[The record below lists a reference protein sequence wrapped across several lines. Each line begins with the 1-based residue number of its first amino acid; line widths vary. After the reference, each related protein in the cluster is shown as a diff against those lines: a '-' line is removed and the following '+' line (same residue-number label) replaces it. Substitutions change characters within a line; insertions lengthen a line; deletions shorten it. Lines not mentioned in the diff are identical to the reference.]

1 MSLPSLDPYK
11 IGYLDPARIKIAIVP
26 VGKIKKKSFKKFI
39 EIISEKDILELKDI
53 PFIKQENGIVNE
65 KKPESGKVLLKFV
78 TSHNME
84 HGKYE
89 DIQPYRRIFG
99 VIGVMDCEQK
109 QDIQKEYQKFKKLI
123 AKKFSTIL
131 SRVCFAYNP
140 SEEQKSELLSIEPV
154 QFFTD
159 DESFKAKF
167 NEVLVQLI
175 SNIITRFDTLINDIK
190 RLQVI
195 HSPRPN
201 NPTAKDQKDYI
212 TSSLPSNMPLKN
224 EPSNFPVL
232 PPSVYVSG
240 TGREISQNS
249 QTVETTSPTVLTN
262 PGLQNV
268 VGMLAD
274 SRARKLTQSRAQKLT
289 SDLLLLAGRVSEA
302 SKNYAT
308 ILETMKANNDPLWQG
323 VCLESYQCSQ
333 FLEAL
338 ENNNSLKQ
346 KKDSSPEIQDL
357 KFDTLTSYEHFR
369 NTGLT
374 IYHTNVKL
382 KTLICE
388 LPERTREIITLYDR
402 VSHNEDKPAYPF
414 LAITT
419 CLRIAKLLSI
429 MYNIRLNSSFVSGA
443 SIQLNHNRRFST
455 TSINNENIV
464 NIVEPINGVSK
475 IAVASWLNKAW
486 HSGLQ
491 FLSENLKIDI
501 CASISAIYG
510 SIGMLRKHAFFLH
523 QTDLMTITYI
533 RNLTQK
539 NLTKTKVKEPS
550 TPSSPTTQ
558 TQSNANSVSLES
570 LNDDDDENDRFIAY
584 PSSELMERVC
594 EVIGIGESLR
604 TTPLLVPYKD
614 DLVWEMR
621 KDVMKKKEALKWN
634 SRQSSQTLT
643 GKPVFEELP
652 FGWPELQIFMMKQC
666 LEMSL
671 ISEDFQKTI
680 SFSGRLLRR
689 LHSYLIPSRQ
699 KEIADLL
706 CYVLQRRQIEL
717 LHQQKTESSKKQE
730 NQNHYS
736 KLQLSEAGFS
746 IASSLII
753 LDSIDISEYLPKRI
767 PYPYHKYKIEETEE
781 ESNPFIYSPFVLRKA
796 KSNNMLNRSGVN
808 EKMLMVANEPI
819 EFIITFTNTYSFD
832 IEIEGLTIKTS
843 GIKVKSVPVSVIIPA
858 FTRYYQVKVFATPLE
873 AGTLRVLGC
882 QVKMFGGSIE
892 EILVPPSSDEVDKI
906 EIEDDRDRLLGK
918 SSLEYYKK
926 YKIREIMLK
935 EGKEVKD
942 IQKKEKPWEK
952 SFKVLDEQA
961 LLQVKEVSL
970 GTQAAIMLFEGEIS
984 KFTIKLENIG
994 TVPITYMKLDIN
1006 EKYGDRRESNMIYEF
1021 ADVLYEKE
1029 VYEKGKKTFWLQQTI
1044 NTGKEEINRDSEP
1057 TNKSDTEIIPIN
1069 LLPNQQCEI
1078 VIGTYGNILCSSGSM
1093 CIKYGNINIEEND
1106 QEEDP
1111 YYYLRHIDI
1120 PIMITVQRGL
1130 TTLNADML
1138 VFNGNSEADTLRNFR
1153 NRKKQITEEE
1163 ESINKTL
1170 ADQNDPY
1177 ISNSLEELLEM
1188 VQFEQKINFNKY
1200 CLLTFELNNLWNI
1213 PFEIKFTIEEE
1224 KNSDSI
1230 EINVLIDANSTKR
1243 IFLPILR
1250 YNLPESILSQEIP
1263 TPNRQQIA
1271 YKIIKLVEH
1280 EEKIRRE
1287 QFWFREDLFGGLIL
1301 GKGKISATWNC
1312 SRIRNGILSLRSLKL
1327 TSSMLNVLKVKDI
1340 TFDVCIEPLNTT
1352 KEGAIISSGHDGDE
1366 ISCKKREM
1374 VGLKWTINNHL
1385 NVPKKI
1391 CMRIEPVQDFDNGLL
1406 DYHLQG
1412 RMAWSGS
1419 LQKVLEEIPPNS
1431 SIDYVLPVYFFS
1443 PGHFKFIYHCELVG
1457 NIKEHS
1463 KNGEN
1468 IWWGDSP
1475 AIIHV
1480 V

>member
-1 MSLPSLDPYK
+1 
-11 IGYLDPARIKIAIVP
+11 
-26 VGKIKKKSFKKFI
+26 
-39 EIISEKDILELKDI
+39 
-53 PFIKQENGIVNE
+53 
-65 KKPESGKVLLKFV
+65 
-78 TSHNME
+78 
-84 HGKYE
+84 
-89 DIQPYRRIFG
+89 
-99 VIGVMDCEQK
+99 
-109 QDIQKEYQKFKKLI
+109 
-123 AKKFSTIL
+123 
-131 SRVCFAYNP
+131 
-140 SEEQKSELLSIEPV
+140 
-154 QFFTD
+154 
-159 DESFKAKF
+159 
-167 NEVLVQLI
+167 
-175 SNIITRFDTLINDIK
+175 
-190 RLQVI
+190 
-195 HSPRPN
+195 
-201 NPTAKDQKDYI
+201 
-212 TSSLPSNMPLKN
+212 
-224 EPSNFPVL
+224 
-232 PPSVYVSG
+232 
-240 TGREISQNS
+240 
-249 QTVETTSPTVLTN
+249 
-262 PGLQNV
+262 
-268 VGMLAD
+268 
-274 SRARKLTQSRAQKLT
+274 
-289 SDLLLLAGRVSEA
+289 
-302 SKNYAT
+302 
-308 ILETMKANNDPLWQG
+308 
-323 VCLESYQCSQ
+323 
-333 FLEAL
+333 
-338 ENNNSLKQ
+338 
-346 KKDSSPEIQDL
+346 
-357 KFDTLTSYEHFR
+357 
-369 NTGLT
+369 
-374 IYHTNVKL
+374 
-382 KTLICE
+382 
-388 LPERTREIITLYDR
+388 
-402 VSHNEDKPAYPF
+402 
-414 LAITT
+414 
-419 CLRIAKLLSI
+419 
-429 MYNIRLNSSFVSGA
+429 
-443 SIQLNHNRRFST
+443 
-455 TSINNENIV
+455 
-464 NIVEPINGVSK
+464 
-475 IAVASWLNKAW
+475 
-486 HSGLQ
+486 
-491 FLSENLKIDI
+491 
-501 CASISAIYG
+501 
-510 SIGMLRKHAFFLH
+510 
-523 QTDLMTITYI
+523 
-533 RNLTQK
+533 
-539 NLTKTKVKEPS
+539 
-550 TPSSPTTQ
+550 
-558 TQSNANSVSLES
+558 
-570 LNDDDDENDRFIAY
+570 
-584 PSSELMERVC
+584 
-594 EVIGIGESLR
+594 
-604 TTPLLVPYKD
+604 
-614 DLVWEMR
+614 MR
-621 KDVMKKKEALKWN
+621 KDELKKKEALKWN
-634 SRQSSQTLT
+634 NRQSSQENL
-643 GKPVFEELP
+643 GKPKFENLQ

-717 LHQQKTESSKKQE
+717 LHQQKIESSKKQE

-736 KLQLSEAGFS
+736 KLELSEAGFS

-767 PYPYHKYKIEETEE
+767 PYPYHKYKNEETDDEN
-781 ESNPFIYSPFVLRKA
+781 NPFIYSPFILRKA

-808 EKMLMVANEPI
+808 EKMLMVANEPV

-873 AGTLRVLGC
+873 AGTLRILGC
-882 QVKMFGGSIE
+882 KVKMFGGSIE
-892 EILVPPSSDEVDKI
+892 EILIPPSSNIDKI

-918 SSLEYYKK
+918 SSLEYYKQ

-942 IQKKEKPWEK
+942 LPEPEKPWEK

-970 GTQAAIMLFEGEIS
+970 GTQAAIMLFEGELS

-994 TVPITYMKLDIN
+994 TVPITYMKLTIN
-1006 EKYGDRRESNMIYEF
+1006 EKYGEKRNSNMIYEF

-1029 VYEKGKKTFWLQQTI
+1029 IYEKGKKTFWLQQTI
-1044 NTGKEEINRDSEP
+1044 NTGKEEINRDSNP

-1069 LLPNQQCEI
+1069 LMPNKQCEI

-1093 CIKYGNINIEEND
+1093 CIKYGNVNFDEIDSDDES
-1106 QEEDP
+1106 P
-1111 YYYLRHIDI
+1111 YYYLRQIDM

-1163 ESINKTL
+1163 NKTGNKTL

-1213 PFEIKFTIEEE
+1213 PFEIKFTIDEE
-1224 KNSDSI
+1224 KNSDCI

-1250 YNLPESILSQEIP
+1250 YNLPESVLNQEIP
-1263 TPNRQQIA
+1263 TPNNQEIA
-1271 YKIIKLVEH
+1271 YKVIKLVEH
-1280 EEKIRRE
+1280 EEKIRKE
-1287 QFWFREDLFGGLIL
+1287 QFWFKEDLFGGLIL

-1312 SRIRNGILSLRSLKL
+1312 SRIRNGILNLRTLKL
-1327 TSSMLNVLKVKDI
+1327 TSSMLNILKVKDI
-1340 TFDVCIEPLNTT
+1340 TFDVCLEPLKST
-1352 KEGAIISSGHDGDE
+1352 KENAIISSGQDGDE
-1366 ISCKKREM
+1366 ISCKLREM

-1385 NVPKKI
+1385 NVPKKVCI
-1391 CMRIEPVQDFDNGLL
+1391 RIEPVQDFDNGLL

-1431 SIDYVLPVYFFS
+1431 SIDYVLPVYFYS

>member
-1 MSLPSLDPYK
+1 MSVVLPSLDPYK
-11 IGYLDPARIKIAIVP
+11 IGYVDPARIKIAIVP
-26 VGKIKKKSFKKFI
+26 VGKIKKKLFKKFI
-39 EIISEKDILELKDI
+39 EIISEKEILDLKDI
-53 PFIKQENGIVNE
+53 PFILQENGVVNN
-65 KKPESGKVLLKFV
+65 KKPEEGKVLLKYV
-78 TSHNME
+78 TSHNVE
-84 HGKYE
+84 HGRYE
-89 DIQPYRRIFG
+89 DIQPFRRIFG
-99 VIGVMDCEQK
+99 VIGIIDCEQQ

-123 AKKFSTIL
+123 SKKFSTIL
-131 SRVCFAYNP
+131 SRVCFAHNP

-159 DESFKAKF
+159 DESFKAKY

-190 RLQVI
+190 RLQII
-195 HSPRPN
+195 HSPKPN
-201 NPTAKDQKDYI
+201 NPTAKDQKDYVNNPI
-212 TSSLPSNMPLKN
+212 PTTMTMKK
-224 EPSNFPVL
+224 EPSNFPIL

-240 TGREISQNS
+240 TAREISQNS
-249 QTVETTSPTVLTN
+249 QTVETSSPTVLTN
-262 PGLQNV
+262 PSLQNV

-274 SRARKLTQSRAQKLT
+274 SRARKLTASRSQKLA

-302 SKNYAT
+302 AKNYSN
-308 ILETMKANNDPLWQG
+308 ILETMKNNNDFLWQA
-323 VCLESYQCSQ
+323 VCMESYQCAL

-338 ENNNSLKQ
+338 QNNKSTTIKIQNKDNST
-346 KKDSSPEIQDL
+346 ETEDL

-369 NTGLT
+369 KTGLT
-374 IYHTNVKL
+374 IYHTNIKL

-388 LPERTREIITLYDR
+388 LPERTREVIALYDK
-402 VSHNEDKPAYPF
+402 VSDKEDKPSYPF
-414 LAITT
+414 LAITS

-429 MYNIRLNSSFVSGA
+429 MHNIHLNSSFLSGA
-443 SIQLNHNRRFST
+443 SIQLNSNKRLS
-455 TSINNENIV
+455 SPNINIDNNV
-464 NIVEPINGVSK
+464 NIVEPVNGVSK

-486 HSGLQ
+486 HGGLQ

-510 SIGMLRKHAFFLH
+510 SVGMLRKHAFFLH
-523 QTDLMTITYI
+523 QTDLMTVTYI
-533 RNLTQK
+533 RNLIQK
-539 NLTKTKVKEPS
+539 NLTKNKDSSSS
-550 TPSSPTTQ
+550 TSPISPR
-558 TQSNANSVSLES
+558 SNSFDV
-570 LNDDDDENDRFIAY
+570 LNDDDDDESNRFIAY
-584 PSSELMERVC
+584 PSGELMERVC
-594 EVIGIGESLR
+594 EIIGIGESLR
-604 TTPLLVPYKD
+604 TTPLLVPYKN

-621 KDVMKKKEALKWN
+621 KDELKKKEALKWN
-634 SRQSSQTLT
+634 NRQSSQENL
-643 GKPVFEELP
+643 GKPKFENLQ

-717 LHQQKTESSKKQE
+717 LHQQKIESSKKQE

-736 KLQLSEAGFS
+736 KLELSEAGFS

-767 PYPYHKYKIEETEE
+767 PYPYHKYKNEETDDEN
-781 ESNPFIYSPFVLRKA
+781 NPFIYSPFILRKA

-808 EKMLMVANEPI
+808 EKMLMVANEPV

-873 AGTLRVLGC
+873 AGTLRILGC
-882 QVKMFGGSIE
+882 KVKMFGGSIE
-892 EILVPPSSDEVDKI
+892 EILIPPSSNIDKI

-918 SSLEYYKK
+918 SSLEYYKQ

-942 IQKKEKPWEK
+942 LPEPEKPWEK

-994 TVPITYMKLDIN
+994 TVPITYMKLTIN
-1006 EKYGDRRESNMIYEF
+1006 EKYGEKRNSNMIYEF

-1029 VYEKGKKTFWLQQTI
+1029 IYEKGKKTFWLQQTI
-1044 NTGKEEINRDSEP
+1044 NTGKEEINRDSNP

-1069 LLPNQQCEI
+1069 LMPNKQCEI

-1093 CIKYGNINIEEND
+1093 CIKYGNVNFDEIDSDDES
-1106 QEEDP
+1106 P
-1111 YYYLRHIDI
+1111 YYYLRQIDM

-1163 ESINKTL
+1163 NKTGNKTL

-1213 PFEIKFTIEEE
+1213 PFEIKFTIDEE
-1224 KNSDSI
+1224 KNSDCI

-1250 YNLPESILSQEIP
+1250 YNLPESILNQEIP
-1263 TPNRQQIA
+1263 TPNNQEIA
-1271 YKIIKLVEH
+1271 YKVIKLVEH
-1280 EEKIRRE
+1280 EEKIRKE
-1287 QFWFREDLFGGLIL
+1287 QFWFKEDLFGGLIL

-1312 SRIRNGILSLRSLKL
+1312 SRIRNGILNLRTLKL
-1327 TSSMLNVLKVKDI
+1327 TSSMLNILKVKDI
-1340 TFDVCIEPLNTT
+1340 TFDVCLEPLKST
-1352 KEGAIISSGHDGDE
+1352 KENAIISSGQDGDE
-1366 ISCKKREM
+1366 ISCKLREM

-1385 NVPKKI
+1385 NVPKKVCI
-1391 CMRIEPVQDFDNGLL
+1391 RIEPVQDFDNGLL

-1431 SIDYVLPVYFFS
+1431 SIDYVLPVYFYS

>member
-1 MSLPSLDPYK
+1 
-11 IGYLDPARIKIAIVP
+11 
-26 VGKIKKKSFKKFI
+26 
-39 EIISEKDILELKDI
+39 
-53 PFIKQENGIVNE
+53 
-65 KKPESGKVLLKFV
+65 
-78 TSHNME
+78 
-84 HGKYE
+84 
-89 DIQPYRRIFG
+89 
-99 VIGVMDCEQK
+99 
-109 QDIQKEYQKFKKLI
+109 
-123 AKKFSTIL
+123 
-131 SRVCFAYNP
+131 
-140 SEEQKSELLSIEPV
+140 
-154 QFFTD
+154 
-159 DESFKAKF
+159 
-167 NEVLVQLI
+167 
-175 SNIITRFDTLINDIK
+175 
-190 RLQVI
+190 
-195 HSPRPN
+195 
-201 NPTAKDQKDYI
+201 
-212 TSSLPSNMPLKN
+212 
-224 EPSNFPVL
+224 
-232 PPSVYVSG
+232 
-240 TGREISQNS
+240 
-249 QTVETTSPTVLTN
+249 
-262 PGLQNV
+262 
-268 VGMLAD
+268 
-274 SRARKLTQSRAQKLT
+274 
-289 SDLLLLAGRVSEA
+289 
-302 SKNYAT
+302 
-308 ILETMKANNDPLWQG
+308 MKANNDLLWQA
-323 VCLESYQCSQ
+323 VCMESYQVAQ
-333 FLEAL
+333 FLDAL
-338 ENNNSLKQ
+338 QNYKNSSLK
-346 KKDSSPEIQDL
+346 KKDDSETQDESL
-357 KFDTLTSYEHFR
+357 DTLTSYEHFR
-369 NTGLT
+369 KTGLT
-374 IYHTNVKL
+374 IYHKNIKL

-388 LPERTREIITLYDR
+388 LPERTREIIGLYDK
-402 VSHNEDKPAYPF
+402 VSNNEDKPSYPF
-414 LAITT
+414 LSITT
-419 CLRIAKLLSI
+419 CLRIAKILSI
-429 MYNIRLNSSFVSGA
+429 MHNIHLNSSFLSGA
-443 SIQLNHNRRFST
+443 SIQLNSNKRLSSPTISNDST
-455 TSINNENIV
+455 V
-464 NIVEPINGVSK
+464 NIVEPVNGVSK
-475 IAVASWLNKAW
+475 IAVASWLNRAW
-486 HSGLQ
+486 HGGLQ

-523 QTDLMTITYI
+523 QTDLMTVTYI

-539 NLTKTKVKEPS
+539 NLTKSKDT
-550 TPSSPTTQ
+550 SSPTSPAISPRSRT
-558 TQSNANSVSLES
+558 NSLK
-570 LNDDDDENDRFIAY
+570 LDGMNDDDDETDRFIAY
-584 PSSELMERVC
+584 PSGELMERVC
-594 EVIGIGESLR
+594 EVIGIGQSLR

-621 KDVMKKKEALKWN
+621 KDELKKREALKWN
-634 SRQSSQTLT
+634 NRQSSQHNI
-643 GKPVFEELP
+643 GKPVFEELQ

-717 LHQQKTESSKKQE
+717 LHQQKIESSKKQE

-767 PYPYHKYKIEETEE
+767 PYPYHRYKNEETEDE
-781 ESNPFIYSPFVLRKA
+781 NNPFIYSPFVLRKA
-796 KSNNMLNRSGVN
+796 RSNNMLSKSGAN
-808 EKMLMVANEPI
+808 EKMLMVANEPV

-843 GIKVKSVPVSVIIPA
+843 GVRVKSVPVSIIIPA

-873 AGTLRVLGC
+873 AGTLRILGC

-892 EILVPPSSDEVDKI
+892 EILIPPSSNNDDKLV
-906 EIEDDRDRLLGK
+906 IEDDRDRLLGK

-926 YKIREIMLK
+926 YKIREMMIR

-942 IQKKEKPWEK
+942 LPKPEKPWEK

-994 TVPITYMKLDIN
+994 TVPITYMKLTIN
-1006 EKYGDRRESNMIYEF
+1006 ENYGGDKRNSNMVYEF

-1029 VYEKGKKTFWLQQTI
+1029 IYEKGRKTFWLQQTI
-1044 NTGKEEINRDSEP
+1044 NTGKDEIIRDSDP
-1057 TNKSDTEIIPIN
+1057 VNKSDTEIIPIN
-1069 LLPNQQCEI
+1069 LMPNKQCEI

-1093 CIKYGNINIEEND
+1093 CIQYGNVNFEDSDCED
-1106 QEEDP
+1106 EDP
-1111 YYYLRHIDI
+1111 YYYLRQIDI

-1153 NRKKQITEEE
+1153 NRKKQLSEEE
-1163 ESINKTL
+1163 INGNKTL
-1170 ADQNDPY
+1170 SDQNDPY

-1213 PFEIKFTIEEE
+1213 PFEIKFTIEEGN
-1224 KNSDSI
+1224 NSDSI

-1250 YNLPESILSQEIP
+1250 YNLSESILNQEIP
-1263 TPNRQQIA
+1263 TPNRQQLA
-1271 YKIIKLVEH
+1271 YKIIKLVDH

-1287 QFWFREDLFGGLIL
+1287 QFWFKEDLFGGLIM
-1301 GKGKISATWNC
+1301 GKGKISASWTC
-1312 SRIRNGILSLRSLKL
+1312 SRIRTGMLNLRNLKL
-1327 TSSMLNVLKVKDI
+1327 TTSMLNILKVKDI
-1340 TFDVCIEPLNTT
+1340 TFDVCLEPLAST
-1352 KEGAIISSGHDGDE
+1352 KDDAIISSGQDGNE
-1366 ISCKKREM
+1366 ISCKLREM

-1385 NVPKKI
+1385 NEPKKVCI
-1391 CMRIEPVQDFDNGLL
+1391 RIEPVQDFDNGLL

-1419 LQKVLEEIPPNS
+1419 LQKVLKEIPPNS
-1431 SIDYVLPVYFFS
+1431 SIDYILPVYFFS
-1443 PGHFKFIYHCELVG
+1443 PGHFKFIYHCEMVG
-1457 NIKEHS
+1457 NMKELS

-1468 IWWGDSP
+1468 VWWGDSP
-1475 AIIHV
+1475 AIIRV

>member
-1 MSLPSLDPYK
+1 
-11 IGYLDPARIKIAIVP
+11 
-26 VGKIKKKSFKKFI
+26 
-39 EIISEKDILELKDI
+39 
-53 PFIKQENGIVNE
+53 
-65 KKPESGKVLLKFV
+65 
-78 TSHNME
+78 
-84 HGKYE
+84 
-89 DIQPYRRIFG
+89 
-99 VIGVMDCEQK
+99 
-109 QDIQKEYQKFKKLI
+109 
-123 AKKFSTIL
+123 
-131 SRVCFAYNP
+131 VCFAHNP
-140 SEEQKSELLSIEPV
+140 TQEQKAELLSIEPV
-154 QFFTD
+154 QFFSD
-159 DESFKAKF
+159 DESFKTKY

-190 RLQVI
+190 RLQII

-201 NPTAKDQKDYI
+201 NPTAKDQKEFDNNPI
-212 TSSLPSNMPLKN
+212 PNTMPMKK
-224 EPSNFPVL
+224 EPSNFPIL

-240 TGREISQNS
+240 TAREISQSS
-249 QTVETTSPTVLTN
+249 QTIETTSPTVLTN
-262 PGLQNV
+262 PSLQNV

-274 SRARKLTQSRAQKLT
+274 SRARKLTASRSQKLS

-302 SKNYAT
+302 VKNYSN
-308 ILETMKANNDPLWQG
+308 ILETMKSNNDYLWQA
-323 VCLESYQCSQ
+323 VCIESYQCAL

-338 ENNNSLKQ
+338 QNNKSTTLKIQNKDNSTEN
-346 KKDSSPEIQDL
+346 QDL

-369 NTGLT
+369 KTGLT
-374 IYHTNVKL
+374 IYHTNIKL

-388 LPERTREIITLYDR
+388 LPERTREIITLYDK
-402 VSHNEDKPAYPF
+402 VSNSEDKPAYPF
-414 LAITT
+414 LAITS
-419 CLRIAKLLSI
+419 CLKIAKLLSI
-429 MYNIRLNSSFVSGA
+429 MHNIHLNSSFLSGA
-443 SIQLNHNRRFST
+443 SIQLNSNKKLSSPNLNFD
-455 TSINNENIV
+455 NNV
-464 NIVEPINGVSK
+464 NIVEPVNGVSK

-486 HSGLQ
+486 HGGLQ

-523 QTDLMTITYI
+523 QTDLMTVTYI
-533 RNLTQK
+533 RNLLQK
-539 NLTKTKVKEPS
+539 NLTKNKEAGS
-550 TPSSPTTQ
+550 PSSPISPSHPR
-558 TQSNANSVSLES
+558 SNSFDGI
-570 LNDDDDENDRFIAY
+570 NDDDDDESNRFIAY
-584 PSSELMERVC
+584 PSGELMERVC
-594 EVIGIGESLR
+594 EIIGIGESLR
-604 TTPLLVPYKD
+604 TTPLLVPYKN
-614 DLVWEMR
+614 DLVWKMR
-621 KDVMKKKEALKWN
+621 KDELKRKEALKWN
-634 SRQSSQTLT
+634 NRQSSQGNL
-643 GKPVFEELP
+643 GKPNFENLQ

-717 LHQQKTESSKKQE
+717 LHQQKIESSKKQE

-736 KLQLSEAGFS
+736 KLELSEAGFS

-767 PYPYHKYKIEETEE
+767 PYPYHKYKNEETED
-781 ESNPFIYSPFVLRKA
+781 ESNPFIYSPFILRKA
-796 KSNNMLNRSGVN
+796 KSNNMLNRSGAN
-808 EKMLMVANEPI
+808 EKMLMVANEPV

-873 AGTLRVLGC
+873 AGTLRILGC
-882 QVKMFGGSIE
+882 KVKMFGGSIE
-892 EILVPPSSDEVDKI
+892 EVLIPPSSNLDKI

-926 YKIREIMLK
+926 YKIREIMIK

-942 IQKKEKPWEK
+942 LPESEKPWEK

-994 TVPITYMKLDIN
+994 TVPITYMKLTIN
-1006 EKYGDRRESNMIYEF
+1006 EKYGERRNSNMIYEF

-1029 VYEKGKKTFWLQQTI
+1029 IYEKGKKTFWLQQTI
-1044 NTGKEEINRDSEP
+1044 NTGKEEINRDSDP

-1069 LLPNQQCEI
+1069 LMPNKQCEI

-1093 CIKYGNINIEEND
+1093 CIKYGNVNFEENNTD
-1106 QEEDP
+1106 DEDP
-1111 YYYLRHIDI
+1111 YYYLRQIDI

-1153 NRKKQITEEE
+1153 NRKKQFAEEE
-1163 ESINKTL
+1163 NTTRNKTL

-1213 PFEIKFTIEEE
+1213 PFEIKFTIDEE

-1250 YNLPESILSQEIP
+1250 YNLPDSVLNQEIP

-1287 QFWFREDLFGGLIL
+1287 QFWFREDLFGGLIM
-1301 GKGKISATWNC
+1301 GKGKIKASWNC
-1312 SRIRNGILSLRSLKL
+1312 ARIRNGVLNLRSLKL
-1327 TSSMLNVLKVKDI
+1327 TSSMLNILKVKDI
-1340 TFDVCIEPLNTT
+1340 TFDVCLEPISSS
-1352 KEGAIISSGHDGDE
+1352 KEDAIISSGQDGDE
-1366 ISCKKREM
+1366 ISCKFREM

-1385 NVPKKI
+1385 NVPKKVCI
-1391 CMRIEPVQDFDNGLL
+1391 RIEPVQDFDNGLL

-1457 NIKEHS
+1457 NIIEHS

-1475 AIIHV
+1475 VIIHV